1 MMQSEHG
8 EHGEYCEECGTRL
21 YQAGERV
28 SAGTYLRVD
37 DGSFQRLRLSS
48 TGPLPASFDGHVA
61 LYRAA
66 AAPCV
71 CERRRTEA
79 SHAARQ
85 VSPAAHSKSVT
96 STDKAAGAAR
106 VDSGRRTGNGLAG
119 APQPVVTRRDSQ
131 TASRVGRSR
140 ES

>member
-1 MMQSEHG
+1 MMLSRHAVHG
-8 EHGEYCEECGTRL
+8 EHCEECGTRL

-28 SAGTYLRVD
+28 PAGTYLRVD
-37 DGSFQRLRLSS
+37 DGSFQRLCLSS

-79 SHAARQ
+79 GYAARQ
-85 VSPAAHSKSVT
+85 VSPAARSTSVT
-96 STDKAAGAAR
+96 SPDMPTHGAAGATR
-106 VDSGRRTGNGLAG
+106 VDPERHTGPAVAG
-119 APQPVVTRRDSQ
+119 TP
-131 TASRVGRSR
+131 
-140 ES
+140 